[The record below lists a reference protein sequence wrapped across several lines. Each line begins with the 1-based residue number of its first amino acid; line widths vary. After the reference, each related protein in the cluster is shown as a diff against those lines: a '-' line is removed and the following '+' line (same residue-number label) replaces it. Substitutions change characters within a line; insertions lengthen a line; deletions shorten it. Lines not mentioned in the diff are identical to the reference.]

1 MTDLHEHRD
10 AELGRMIE
18 TISVPPLSADF
29 FTRTA
34 QAASAD
40 SPPAASRL
48 RRARPIWRLVAAAA
62 AIAAAAALAGG
73 FVGASL
79 THAPARAGASQASVM
94 GFLPASGWNSVVAPL
109 PSKLKA
115 NNQVTWASDV
125 PFQGDDLASGWPNAT
140 VKLLPP
146 DGVVIFA
153 SLAHISSPGGFT
165 ERSAPLKLADGNF
178 FSSHFDGQPAP
189 NVSLQLIEAHI
200 NGQYVLIQVW
210 FGRLEP
216 SDEQKRKA
224 DAELARLQIPV
235 Q

>member
-1 MTDLHEHRD
+1 MTDQHESPDRD
-10 AELGRMIE
+10 LGRMIAK
-18 TISVPPLSADF
+18 IPVPPLSSEF

-34 QAASAD
+34 QAASAE
-40 SPPAASRL
+40 SPRAAGRL
-48 RRARPIWRLVAAAA
+48 RRARPIWRLAAGAA
-62 AIAAAAALAGG
+62 AIAAVAALAGG

-79 THAPARAGASQASVM
+79 THAPARASASRSSVM

-125 PFQGDDLASGWPNAT
+125 PFQGEDLASGWPNAT

-153 SLAHISSPGGFT
+153 SLAHISNSEGFT
-165 ERSAPLKLADGNF
+165 ERSASLRLADGNF
-178 FSSHFDGQPAP
+178 FSSHYDGQPAP

-210 FGRLEP
+210 FGRLQP
-216 SDEQKRKA
+216 SDEQKQKA
-224 DAELARLQIPV
+224 DAELAQLQIPA